1 MTFVCDSGYALSGSQ
16 YVTCSSTQTWT
27 PGPLPQCLKT
37 NAVAVS
43 AARGQKSLVSWLM
56 VTIIITVQHIRPDTW
71 STDER

>member
-27 PGPLPQCLKT
+27 PGPLPQCIKT

-43 AARGQKSLVSWLM
+43 AARGQNCLVTWFV
-56 VTIIITVQHIRPDTW
+56 VTIITVRLIRAATW